1 MQIQNPALGSATA
14 TTQSAADNS
23 TKVATTAYVDTK
35 VVVAPAGTLTGTT
48 LASNVVTSSLTS
60 VGTLTGLTVG
70 GTNPIISMTGSTSN
84 ALVFPRVGIAPPALN
99 SRSAGTKIV
108 LYSDLN
114 PSDAEYAM
122 GIDAGTMWFSVPDS
136 FGTFKFYAGTTK
148 ILACNGVGNLESLG
162 TMTARGMRISDKATN
177 DPYQLVQGGNVTTA
191 AKPHYTWSGQESTCG
206 MYLKGNSVIGFGTA
220 ATERL
225 VIDSNGDV
233 NINNG
238 MGLFSGVGAAAF
250 SVTST
255 TQGVKFP
262 NMTTTQRN
270 AITSPMAG
278 LVVYDTTLAELCV
291 YTSSW
296 QPASV
301 TTGIIDGSTA
311 TAGRIGEVIS
321 ATVASGSAVAMTSG
335 QSKDFI
341 SITLTAGDWDIN
353 AVGILTGAGL
363 GVIYS
368 TYIFIGTASGNN
380 TTGQDAAANTFNFA
394 LGLGADTSGTISW
407 NVNITSTTTYY
418 LKAFVDA
425 AAISAFGTI
434 RARRMR

>member
-1 MQIQNPALGSATA
+1 
-14 TTQSAADNS
+14 
-23 TKVATTAYVDTK
+23 
-35 VVVAPAGTLTGTT
+35 
-48 LASNVVTSSLTS
+48 
-60 VGTLTGLTVG
+60 
-70 GTNPIISMTGSTSN
+70 
-84 ALVFPRVGIAPPALN
+84 
-99 SRSAGTKIV
+99 
-108 LYSDLN
+108 
-114 PSDAEYAM
+114 
-122 GIDAGTMWFSVPDS
+122 
-136 FGTFKFYAGTTK
+136 
-148 ILACNGVGNLESLG
+148 
-162 TMTARGMRISDKATN
+162 
-177 DPYQLVQGGNVTTA
+177 
-191 AKPHYTWSGQESTCG
+191 
-206 MYLKGNSVIGFGTA
+206 
-220 ATERL
+220 
-225 VIDSNGDV
+225 
-233 NINNG
+233 

-353 AVGILTGAGL
+353 AVGILTGVGL
-363 GVIYS
+363 GAIYS
-368 TYIFIGTASGNN
+368 SYIFIGTASGNN